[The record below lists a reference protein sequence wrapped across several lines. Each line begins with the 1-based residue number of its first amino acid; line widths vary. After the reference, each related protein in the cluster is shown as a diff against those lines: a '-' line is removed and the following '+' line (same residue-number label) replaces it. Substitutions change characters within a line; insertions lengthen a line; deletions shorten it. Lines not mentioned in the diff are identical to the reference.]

1 MRPVRR
7 HDQDIGERP
16 RVAQVLVES
25 AVVRVGIT
33 PWAWLEAQN
42 HVAAGPIVLVAHNST
57 CRYDPADLNVHER
70 YQAGAEAIVLKEGID
85 PLPMLRQP
93 RCALQTDLVA
103 HSTGPEAQKGVSAI
117 LIPVRN

>member
-1 MRPVRR
+1 
-7 HDQDIGERP
+7 
-16 RVAQVLVES
+16 VAQVLVES

>member
-103 HSTGPEAQKGVSAI
+103 HSTGLEVPKI
-117 LIPVRN
+117 LARN